1 MDSPINFRLNGLAN
15 KFWEKVM
22 RYGAA
27 VGLVVVAMQWARGEF
42 EIISAVT
49 AFGLSAMLGY
59 AIDLYLARRRKG

>member
-1 MDSPINFRLNGLAN
+1 
-15 KFWEKVM
+15 M